1 LFTNI
6 IIYIYLLFV
15 PKCFQ
20 LRSVE
25 ETTQAMAFDGII
37 LEVLFTLSLS
47 FLSIEAWSKLPQI
60 RKWQGLLP
68 ESGEINN
75 FQKSLGKLKKCNT
88 TDLIPLETGRIFRSL

>member
-1 LFTNI
+1 MQINGSIMQKTLDYVKISTVNKTDNKACSKQQWNVKSFFNLFTNI
-6 IIYIYLLFV
+6 IIYMYLLFV

-47 FLSIEAWSKLPQI
+47 FLSSEA
-60 RKWQGLLP
+60 
-68 ESGEINN
+68 
-75 FQKSLGKLKKCNT
+75 
-88 TDLIPLETGRIFRSL
+88 